1 VKRRASFVG
10 ARGAEAAY
18 AKLGPGSPR
27 DKQED
32 ELKLAAMECRVREMV
47 LEVTKPTVERAV
59 KLQNHCDHLS
69 MLLQAQGTWLLGLS
83 EEVKDT
89 QSKVDIVSQF
99 KGQMDSFWQD
109 HMNLEVKFE
118 QHKQDS
124 QKQIEQNARHCQS
137 LKTSTELIAKQFER
151 TQEDADIFRKD
162 LFGMKQN
169 VDLCLKRCK
178 DYCDTQMKQMDFKV
192 AELKELQKAML
203 EEILGPENPNELSPP
218 SLRRFDMQIRQLQ
231 RMIKEAL
238 EELRHM
244 RLLDGQLQKVTAIQE
259 KHEIRL
265 TGHDAEEKGL
275 KQSLDDLGKELRAQ
289 LKRTANLM
297 AAYTSNLM
305 HDVRGSFSKEVD
317 ALRDTS
323 QDVQKFLKDTEDK
336 VNDLGVALHG
346 CGKHLEASLREV
358 RTDLEGNDAKRKRDK
373 QGLEESIGS
382 LHKQVFSSKD
392 TSEKMSKGLE
402 HICSVIGMNLQGQ
415 RMGIA
420 LMVQDYVDRKEVQY
434 VGIKKDK
441 DGSKSERGT
450 AKVIDLQQLS
460 RLPYH
465 PSSVSFQGA
474 QFERPQLLALSEK
487 LVHAAQEVLM
497 KGPSESANGNR
508 EASRSNRPPSRQDTP
523 GGDDL
528 QGYGYRPTDFAVANR
543 PPVARPGS
551 RGQPSARGSPIL
563 SGDARVM
570 DADYKDSRFGLDDRV
585 STAATSAKPWT
596 ADSFGVAGGLSGMSP
611 PGTAGEGGYRAGRL
625 PPVSTPVSAR

>member
-1 VKRRASFVG
+1 MAAPVKRRASFVG

-27 DKQED
+27 EIKEVKLDKQED

-203 EEILGPENPNELSPP
+203 EDILGPENPNELSPP

-231 RMIKEAL
+231 RMIKE
-238 EELRHM
+238 
-244 RLLDGQLQKVTAIQE
+244 
-259 KHEIRL
+259 
-265 TGHDAEEKGL
+265 
-275 KQSLDDLGKELRAQ
+275 
-289 LKRTANLM
+289 
-297 AAYTSNLM
+297 
-305 HDVRGSFSKEVD
+305 
-317 ALRDTS
+317 
-323 QDVQKFLKDTEDK
+323 
-336 VNDLGVALHG
+336 
-346 CGKHLEASLREV
+346 
-358 RTDLEGNDAKRKRDK
+358 
-373 QGLEESIGS
+373 
-382 LHKQVFSSKD
+382 
-392 TSEKMSKGLE
+392 
-402 HICSVIGMNLQGQ
+402 
-415 RMGIA
+415 
-420 LMVQDYVDRKEVQY
+420 
-434 VGIKKDK
+434 
-441 DGSKSERGT
+441 
-450 AKVIDLQQLS
+450 
-460 RLPYH
+460 
-465 PSSVSFQGA
+465 
-474 QFERPQLLALSEK
+474 
-487 LVHAAQEVLM
+487 
-497 KGPSESANGNR
+497 
-508 EASRSNRPPSRQDTP
+508 
-523 GGDDL
+523 
-528 QGYGYRPTDFAVANR
+528 
-543 PPVARPGS
+543 
-551 RGQPSARGSPIL
+551 
-563 SGDARVM
+563 
-570 DADYKDSRFGLDDRV
+570 
-585 STAATSAKPWT
+585 
-596 ADSFGVAGGLSGMSP
+596 
-611 PGTAGEGGYRAGRL
+611 
-625 PPVSTPVSAR
+625 